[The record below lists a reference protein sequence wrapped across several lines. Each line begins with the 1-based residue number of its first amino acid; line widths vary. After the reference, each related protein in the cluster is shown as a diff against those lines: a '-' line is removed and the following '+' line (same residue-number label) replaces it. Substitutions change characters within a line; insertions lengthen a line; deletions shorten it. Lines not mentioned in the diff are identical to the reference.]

1 MKLTHTKVY
10 GLPLDKIKLHLLT
23 NNVSPD
29 SLFVVLHK
37 KYSNIPLNTKRSRN
51 IYQFWMRAPLW
62 EGQKVSLTG
71 VLSDSRVGKAGVERR
86 DAESE

>member
-1 MKLTHTKVY
+1 M
-10 GLPLDKIKLHLLT
+10 PLDKIKLHLLT
-23 NNVSPD
+23 NNVPPN
-29 SLFVVLHK
+29 SLILVLHK

-62 EGQKVSLTG
+62 KGQKVSLTG
-71 VLSDSRVGKAGVERR
+71 VLSECRVRMAGVEKR